1 MKWKML
7 NKMVNDNNAY
17 VWLIVGIVGAIILVI
32 FMGMIWWTLSN
43 LQTVG
48 IGFLYIA
55 LGISM
60 MIATGA
66 LMMMAYKKYIASGGD

>member
-7 NKMVNDNNAY
+7 NKMVNDNSAY
-17 VWLIVGIVGAIILVI
+17 AWLIVGIVGAIILVV

-60 MIATGA
+60 MIGTGA
-66 LMMMAYKKYIASGGD
+66 LMMMVYKKYIASGGD